1 MGLWGAAQ
9 AVAFGLGGIVATGA
23 VDLAR
28 LLTGSPAIAYG
39 TVFVAEALLFVWATV
54 YAVRLSREDTA
65 TTAGA
70 VGAGALGGPAAH
82 EAAATG
88 RS

>member
-28 LLTGSPAIAYG
+28 LATGSPAIAYG
-39 TVFVAEALLFVWATV
+39 AVFVAEALLFVWATV

-65 TTAGA
+65 STAIIVDGD
-70 VGAGALGGPAAH
+70 ALDPAAH